1 MQRNFTIWLMMALFS
16 LTGLL
21 SANTGDQL
29 KDRWYRTKGKKQPV
43 TLEQRNVHRFTL
55 KQDVL
60 ERSYAPPVVPST
72 LADGNPNTPQHRKL
86 PKPDLFTTSLQQA
99 RQVARWQIHYNDR
112 HGIPQFVT
120 NIQEATPVEELGAA
134 ASSERIAL
142 RFLSQYRQFFQ
153 LNDPYTDLQPVK
165 TIRDAFQKEHVVF
178 QQTIHGVP
186 VWAKDLVVHVNPD
199 GSVYAV
205 NGHYLPTLQRD
216 YAIIP
221 RIDAQTAIQH
231 AITHLS
237 QEVSIVDFDETIQNI
252 LDYTGPTATQYY
264 WENTQTGA
272 VRLVWHV
279 AIRPNIRDYYFY
291 FVDAQ
296 TGEILE
302 RYNNTKFD
310 GPTTAQATD
319 LNGQTRTIHVYQYQG
334 VYYMVDASRPT
345 WQADA
350 NDPVNKS
357 KGGLV
362 TLDARYKDLSSNTTI
377 YHVTSQNNQ
386 WSDPVAV
393 SAHYN
398 VGEVFD
404 YYYNTHNRRGI
415 DGDGG
420 TVYSIIHVTYKGQA
434 MENAY
439 WNGKV
444 MAYGDGGQAFKP
456 LAGALDVAAHE
467 MTHGVIERT
476 VKLEYKFQ
484 SGALNESLAD
494 IFGAMVDRDD
504 WQMGEDVVK
513 AAAFPSGALRDLA
526 DPHNGGS
533 SLNDPGWQPAHMN
546 EYVDLTIDQD
556 NGGVHVNSGIPNKA
570 AYLMATAIGR
580 NKTEKIYYRVLD
592 ARYLN
597 SQSNFVDMRNA
608 CIQAAKDL
616 YGNNSSEVQAVQ
628 NAFDQVGITGSGST
642 PDPELPPVQGEQ
654 WFITIGVDDYL
665 PYLVKGDVSQFA
677 PLTQTQ
683 VYPNSSNPVTIT
695 DDGSTVFFVDINNYI
710 RMIGS
715 DGNNEQVISADGV
728 WSAIS
733 ISPNGR
739 YLAANTIFQD
749 SVIYVF
755 DLTGQTATRVFKL
768 YQPTTQDGV
777 VDYVTLYSDAM
788 DWDLSN
794 QYLLFD
800 AFNSI
805 PQQSGDSLKFWNIN
819 VLDIT
824 TGKILPIFPPQPEGI
839 SMGNPSFAQT
849 DDNIFTF
856 DYVDFNQ
863 GQDIIMA
870 ANLFTGRVVTV
881 IDNGD
886 MIGFPNYAT
895 QDDRIVFQTWVID
908 SYGNTTYGVAYQPV
922 GSDKMSPNGQVQAL
936 VSGGI
941 RPKWFAIGSRPTAT
955 VERKATLPTAFR
967 LGTNYPNPFN
977 PSTTIPFALT
987 RSGVVTLGIYDNA
1000 GRLVKTL
1007 INEPFQP
1014 GEYTVQWD
1022 GRNGNGQTVA
1032 SGVYFV
1038 RMQVKVDGQVAFTA
1052 FRKLVLMK

>member
-1 MQRNFTIWLMMALFS
+1 MRHWYSTWIVLIVLGIFGG
-16 LTGLL
+16 LTANSGNTLL
-21 SANTGDQL
+21 NQ
-29 KDRWYRTKGKKQPV
+29 WNQIKGAKKPLPATQTSP
-43 TLEQRNVHRFTL
+43 RFTL

-60 ERSYAPPVVPST
+60 QRYYAPPT
-72 LADGNPNTPQHRKL
+72 GQDAMKPQTVGAQL
-86 PKPDLFTTSLQQA
+86 PDYAQSPQNFRGALQQA
-99 RQVARWQIHYNDR
+99 RQMASWQIHWNER
-112 HGIPQFVT
+112 QGVPQYVT
-120 NIQEATPVEELGAA
+120 NVQDASAVEVLGAA
-134 ASSERIAL
+134 ASGKQLAL
-142 RFLSQYRQFFQ
+142 EFLAKHRQFFQ
-153 LNDPYTDLQPVK
+153 LNDPYNELQPVA

-186 VWAKDLVVHVNPD
+186 VWAKDLVVHLNPD

-205 NGHYLPTLQRD
+205 NGHYLPTLYRE
-216 YAIIP
+216 YAEIP
-221 RIDAQTAIQH
+221 RIDAETAIQR
-231 AITHLS
+231 AVAHLS
-237 QEVSIVDFDETIQNI
+237 ADVPIATFSEELQQL
-252 LDYTGPTATQYY
+252 LDYSGPTATQYY
-264 WENTQTGA
+264 WEDTQNGD
-272 VRLVWHV
+272 VHLVWHV
-279 AIRPNIRDYYFY
+279 AIRPNIRDYYYY

-302 RYNNTKFD
+302 RYNNTQFD

-319 LNGQTRTIHVYQYQG
+319 LNGQTRTLHVYQYQG
-334 VYYMVDASRPT
+334 VYYMLDASRPT
-345 WQADA
+345 WQPDA
-350 NDPVNKS
+350 NDPINKS
-357 KGGLV
+357 KGGLL
-362 TLDARYKDLSSNTTI
+362 TLDARNNDLTSKTTI

-386 WSDPVAV
+386 WSDAVAV

-398 VGEVFD
+398 VGKVFE
-404 YYYNTHNRRGI
+404 YFYNTHNRRGI

-420 TVYSIIHVTYKGQA
+420 TIYSIVHVTYKGQS

-444 MAYGDGGQAFKP
+444 MAYGDGGQSFKP

-504 WQMGEDVVK
+504 WKMGEDVVK
-513 AAAFPSGALRDLA
+513 TSSYPSGALRDLA

-546 EYVDLTIDQD
+546 EYVNLTIDQD

-580 NKTEKIYYRVLD
+580 DKTEKIYYRVLD

-616 YGNNSSEVQAVQ
+616 YGNNSTEVQAVQ
-628 NAFDQVGITGSGST
+628 NAFDQVGITGQGST
-642 PDPELPPVQGEQ
+642 PDPELPPVQGDQ
-654 WFITIGVDDYL
+654 WFIAIGVDDYL
-665 PYLVKGDVSQFA
+665 PYLIKSDVSQINT
-677 PLTQTQ
+677 LTQTQ

-695 DDGSTVFFVDINNYI
+695 DDGSTIFFVDINNYI

-715 DGNNEQVISADGV
+715 NGSNEQIISNDGV

-733 ISPNGR
+733 ISPNGQF
-739 YLAANTIFQD
+739 LAANTIYQD

-755 DLTGQTATRVFKL
+755 DLTGQNSNRVFKL
-768 YQPTTQDGV
+768 YQPTTQEDV

-788 DWDLSN
+788 DWDFSN
-794 QYLLFD
+794 RYLLFD

-805 PQQSGDSLKFWNIN
+805 PQQDGDSLKFWNIN

-824 TGKILPIFPPQPEGI
+824 TGKIFPIFPPQPEGI

-863 GQDIIMA
+863 GQDLIMA
-870 ANLFTGRVVTV
+870 ANLYTGNVVTV
-881 IDNGD
+881 FNNGD
-886 MIGFPNYAT
+886 VIGYPNYST
-895 QDDRIVFQTWVID
+895 QDDRIVFQTWVTD
-908 SYGNTTYGVAYQPV
+908 AYGNTTYGVAYQPLA
-922 GSDKMSPNGQVQAL
+922 SDKMSPSGQAQAL

-941 RPKWFAIGSRPTAT
+941 RPKWFAIGSRPTAIVQRT
-955 VERKATLPTAFR
+955 DAVPTAFR
-967 LGTNYPNPFN
+967 LGANYPNPFN
-977 PSTTIPFALT
+977 PTTTIPFAVT
-987 RSGVVTLGIYDNA
+987 QSGVVTLAIYDNT

-1007 INEPFQP
+1007 INEPLQP

-1022 GRNGNGQTVA
+1022 GRNSSGQAVA
-1032 SGVYFV
+1032 SGVYLV
-1038 RMQVKVDGQVAFTA
+1038 RLTA
-1052 FRKLVLMK
+1052 QPAQGATMVRTRKIILMK